1 MARSCAKKMLQLS
14 QRTYAVLASTG
25 GKPTKLPEGLSP
37 CKLVEPHEQTK
48 QVYWMRDPITGYWK
62 PEDHFNETDPAELRR
77 AKLIPKKD

>member
-1 MARSCAKKMLQLS
+1 MARTCVKKMLQL
-14 QRTYAVLASTG
+14 RTYAVLASTAR
-25 GKPTKLPEGLSP
+25 KPTKLPERSSP
-37 CKLVEPHEQTK
+37 CKLVEPQEQTK